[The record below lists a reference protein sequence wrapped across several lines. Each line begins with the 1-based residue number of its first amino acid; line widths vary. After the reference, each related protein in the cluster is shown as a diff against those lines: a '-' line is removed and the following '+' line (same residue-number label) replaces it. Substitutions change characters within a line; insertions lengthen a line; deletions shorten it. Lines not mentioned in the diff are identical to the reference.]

1 MNDETFIIPENTPEL
16 ATKSRF
22 PAVAQFSILVLMLG
36 ALLGGVVFP
45 YFMPPQDKAVA
56 TTFASPES
64 ETPTIAIVDELP
76 PQRVNAKAVYVY
88 DVVANRALYNENA
101 DEVLPLA
108 SIAKLMTA
116 LVAREIVEDE
126 TAFTVPKA
134 ATTQMSASGL
144 AWGEVLT
151 VRELRDYAML
161 ASSNDAAFTLANEAG
176 ELLDDNSPN
185 RAFIEAMNITAEELN
200 LESLRFKNATG
211 LDLSP
216 TEAGAYGS
224 ARDVSFLL
232 SYILRNYPD
241 ILAPTTMAYERI
253 HNVDGAYHEAENTN
267 PAINAIPNLLGSKT
281 GYTDLAQGN
290 LTIVFD
296 AGFNRPIIITV
307 LGSTFDGRFADVV
320 TLAESVQEAFAKANQ
335 NPS

>member
-1 MNDETFIIPENTPEL
+1 MSDEPYIIPDTESPV

-22 PAVAQFSILVLMLG
+22 PAVAQFFILVVLLG
-36 ALLGGVVFP
+36 TLLGGVVFP
-45 YFMPPQDKAVA
+45 YLVPPGAPSAA
-56 TTFASPES
+56 TTALTATP
-64 ETPTIAIVDELP
+64 ETPTIAIIEELP
-76 PQRVNAKAVYVY
+76 PQQLNAKAVYVY
-88 DVVANRALYNENA
+88 DVVANRALYSKNA

-176 ELLDDNSPN
+176 ELLDDSSPN
-185 RAFIEAMNITAEELN
+185 RAFVEAMNITAEELN

-211 LDLSP
+211 LDVSP

-224 ARDVSFLL
+224 ARDVSFLM
-232 SYILRNYPD
+232 S
-241 ILAPTTMAYERI
+241 
-253 HNVDGAYHEAENTN
+253 
-267 PAINAIPNLLGSKT
+267 
-281 GYTDLAQGN
+281 
-290 LTIVFD
+290 
-296 AGFNRPIIITV
+296 
-307 LGSTFDGRFADVV
+307 
-320 TLAESVQEAFAKANQ
+320 
-335 NPS
+335 